1 LPFLYC
7 VLAGLVAW
15 RLSLPPLSSD
25 PGFAPGRKRCLL
37 VSAASWPIFFRVL
50 MLLVTV
56 GWALDAFRLH
66 LVVQLA
72 GLLHQAVRVR
82 PYEEAT
88 QLPNAEQDRFT
99 QTEELARL
107 VYVCGKLNKQD
118 S

>member
-1 LPFLYC
+1 
-7 VLAGLVAW
+7 
-15 RLSLPPLSSD
+15 
-25 PGFAPGRKRCLL
+25 
-37 VSAASWPIFFRVL
+37 
-50 MLLVTV
+50 MLLVAV

-107 VYVCGKLNKQD
+107 MYVCGKLNKQD